1 MKLLSK
7 SKLLVKEIKQET
19 EWAGYEDK
27 EAAKLGTVSFDFKGE
42 DIEVKKGTEIYYQY
56 GNVVKI
62 NGEEFNLISERDI
75 LCQK

>member
-19 EWAGYEDK
+19 EWVGYEDK

-42 DIEVKKGTEIYYQY
+42 DIEVKKGDKIYYQY
-56 GNVVKI
+56 GNTVKI
-62 NGEEFNLISERDI
+62 DGGEYQLISERDI
-75 LCQK
+75 LCLK